1 MKRSEL
7 CVSDP
12 LCLAESKAR
21 SVDFGVF
28 LVGGG
33 DLGWGQV
40 LLETWGKLA
49 ALPFFFFFFPLWD
62 PAPPGWVERG
72 KLN

>member
-1 MKRSEL
+1 M
-7 CVSDP
+7 
-12 LCLAESKAR
+12 
-21 SVDFGVF
+21 DFGVF

-49 ALPFFFFFFPLWD
+49 ALPFFFPSLESSTS
-62 PAPPGWVERG
+62 GVGGER
-72 KLN
+72 KAQLILFIDEAN